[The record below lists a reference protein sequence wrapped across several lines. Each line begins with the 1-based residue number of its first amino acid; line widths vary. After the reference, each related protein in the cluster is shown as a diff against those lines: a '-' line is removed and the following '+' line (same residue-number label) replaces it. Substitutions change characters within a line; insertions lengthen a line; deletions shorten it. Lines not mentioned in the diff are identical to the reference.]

1 MQRRNNAGVRGAN
14 RRLVSAAALLALGVL
29 AATSAQATDLI
40 VHNARIT
47 TLDDARPEASALAVD
62 KGKIVAVGSDAAV
75 LRLRTKATRVIDGQ
89 RRRLIPGLNDS
100 HSHYIRGGLSWNAEL
115 RWDGVPNLAEGLRM
129 IREQADRTPEGQ
141 WVRVLGGWTPW
152 QFPERR
158 MPTRAELDAASP
170 ERPVYIQYFYSR
182 AVLNT
187 VGLAAMGLTRDSPS
201 AQGTRLEKNAA
212 GELTGVLIADP
223 HPALMYEAAAKL
235 PALTEQQQ
243 RSSTLRLFV
252 TLARY
257 GVTSVVDA
265 GGGGHDFPEDYG
277 VATALAAQGALPVR
291 ADFNLFAQRPGREL
305 EDFRT
310 WTGTYRAG
318 QGFSQIKHA
327 FDLHGG
333 GEFLVWS
340 ATDFENF
347 QSARPEIRPEARP
360 ALADVVRL
368 LVERRWP
375 FALHATYDET
385 ASVILDVIEQVNRDT
400 PLNGLRFSIDHA
412 ETISDRN
419 ILRVRALGGGINV
432 QSRMVMLG
440 DDFVE
445 RYGATAARRTPP
457 VRRILELGVPL
468 GIGTDATRGSTF
480 NPWIT
485 LHWLVTGQTAS
496 GRVLYGPENR
506 LSRLEA
512 LRAHTVGSAWFS
524 GDEGRKGRIADGQF
538 ADFALLSDDYFSVP
552 EAAIEN
558 IEAVLTI
565 SDGRVAFASGPYA
578 ALNPPAPAVV
588 PAWGPAA
595 HFQPYWSAQPPRRRQ
610 ATKGAPPQ
618 AQADRR

>member
-1 MQRRNNAGVRGAN
+1 M
-14 RRLVSAAALLALGVL
+14 RRLRDHLSAAAMLLLGAL
-29 AATSAQATDLI
+29 AAPSARATDLI

-47 TLDDARPEASALAVD
+47 TLEDARPEAQALAVD
-62 KGKIVAVGSDAAV
+62 DGRITAVGGDREI
-75 LRLRTKATRVIDGQ
+75 LRLRTSGTRVIDGQ
-89 RRRLIPGLNDS
+89 GRRLIPGLNDS
-100 HSHYIRGGLSWNAEL
+100 HSHYIRGGLSYNAEL
-115 RWDGVPNLAEGLRM
+115 RWDGVPSLAEGLRM
-129 IREQADRTPEGQ
+129 IEAQAARTPEGQ

-158 MPTRAELDAASP
+158 LPTRAELDAVAP
-170 ERPVYIQYFYSR
+170 DTPVYIQYFYSR
-182 AVLNT
+182 AVLNSA
-187 VGLAAMGLTRDSPS
+187 GLAAMGLTKGAATPP
-201 AQGTRLEKNAA
+201 GTRLETGAG

-223 HPALMYEAAAKL
+223 HPALMYQVAAKL
-235 PALTEQQQ
+235 PALTIAEQ
-243 RSSTLRLFV
+243 RNSTRQLFL

-257 GVTSVVDA
+257 GLTSVVDA
-265 GGGGHDFPEDYG
+265 GGGGHDFPDDYR
-277 VATALAAQGALPVR
+277 VATALAQEGGLPIR

-310 WTGTYRAG
+310 WTGAYRAG
-318 QGFSQIKHA
+318 QGFSPVEHG

-333 GEFLVWS
+333 GEFLVWA

-347 QSARPEIRPEARP
+347 QSARPELRPEART

-368 LVERRWP
+368 LVQRRWP

-385 ASVILDVIEQVNRDT
+385 VSVILDVIEGVDRDT

-440 DDFVE
+440 DDFVQ
-445 RYGATAARRTPP
+445 RYGAEAARRTPP

-524 GDEGRKGRIADGQF
+524 GDEQRKGRIARGQF
-538 ADFALLSDDYFSVP
+538 ADFALLSDDYLSVP
-552 EAAIEN
+552 EAAIKN
-558 IEAVLTI
+558 IEAVLTV

-578 ALNPPAPAVV
+578 ALNPPVPAVL

-595 HFQPYWSAQPPRRRQ
+595 HFQPYWSAQSPRRRQ
-610 ATKGAPPQ
+610 ASQGAPPQ
-618 AQADRR
+618 AQANRP